1 MGTQAQILLTRQP
14 IFDAHQKVV
23 AYELLCQSE
32 SMHQLVS
39 AEDDSLSSAAVLDAY
54 TSISDQGEVKRV
66 PAFISLSFALLK
78 QTGLPGLPKKQVILE
93 FSLKGADPKEALRNL
108 LPLINEGYRVSVS
121 GVNDPQAFA
130 SLLKL
135 VYLIKVSVD
144 NKTPDEIQALR
155 QELAPWKRPLMA
167 THISDYETLELCVSN
182 KFSLFQGN
190 FLSKPRAIAG
200 QKVKAN
206 QVVLI
211 QLLQILGDPKA
222 TPEKIEKLILQ
233 DPVLTYK
240 LLRIVNSA
248 AYALVREV
256 ESVAQAVVLLGLEQ
270 VRKWATVISLDAHTG
285 KPEELTRNLL
295 TRAHMCELIAIQQ
308 KRQPASSYFMVGM
321 MSGIHLLL
329 DIQQDELL
337 EQLPLADDIK
347 EAISQNSGPL
357 GDVLAQVLSYESGEW
372 DKLPADFDGELYEN
386 AYRGG
391 LKLTKDSMQALYDT
405 TDN

>member
-1 MGTQAQILLTRQP
+1 MLLTRQP

-23 AYELLCQSE
+23 AYELLCQSD
-32 SMHQLVS
+32 SVHQLVS
-39 AEDDSLSSAAVLDAY
+39 DDQDSLSSVAVLDAY
-54 TSISDQGEVKRV
+54 TSISDHGQVKHV
-66 PAFISLSFALLK
+66 PAFIALSFALLAK
-78 QTGLPGLPKKQVILE
+78 TGLPGLPKKKVILE
-93 FSLKGADPKEALRNL
+93 FNLRGADPKAALKAL
-108 LPLINEGYRVSVS
+108 VPLINDGYRVALSQIENPDS
-121 GVNDPQAFA
+121 FA

-135 VYLIKVSVD
+135 VYLLKVSVA
-144 NKTPDEIQALR
+144 NKSAEEILALR
-155 QELAPWKRPLMA
+155 KSMSHWKRPLMA
-167 THISDYETLELCVSN
+167 TDINDYDTLEHCVES

-190 FLSKPRAIAG
+190 FLSQPRAIAG

-206 QVVLI
+206 EVVLI
-211 QLLQILGDPKA
+211 QLLQMLNDPKG

-270 VRKWATVISLDAHTG
+270 VRKWATVISLDSHTG

-295 TRAHMCELIAIQQ
+295 TRAHMCELIAIKQ
-308 KRQPASSYFMVGM
+308 KRHPASSYFMAGM

-337 EQLPLADDIK
+337 VQLPLAEDIK
-347 EAISQNSGPL
+347 QAISEYSGPVGETL
-357 GDVLAQVLSYESGEW
+357 SQVMYYETGEW
-372 DKLPADFDGELYEN
+372 DKLPGNFDGELYEY
-386 AYRGG
+386 AFREG
-391 LKLTKDSMQALYDT
+391 LRLTRESMQALYET
-405 TDN
+405 T